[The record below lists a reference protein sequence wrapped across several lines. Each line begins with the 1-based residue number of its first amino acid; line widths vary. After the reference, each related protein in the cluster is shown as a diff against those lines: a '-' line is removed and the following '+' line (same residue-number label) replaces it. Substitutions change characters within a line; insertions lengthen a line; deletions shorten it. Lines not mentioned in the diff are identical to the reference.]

1 MSKQVCFVADIA
13 GDVDDLVAIEYL
25 HNLGRLHSVVLDGK
39 TRCAE
44 RESFLFYSGIRTES
58 SIKVPNILCGGA
70 FTPIVKYLD
79 SGGKIDNL
87 ILNGFFA
94 GSNIVPKQHILPKFS
109 NMLACPSYNPNLD
122 VDSALKLVSYGNF
135 VAVSKN
141 VCHHPDNVT
150 GKWHGKHNCKPTKKL
165 HDLLMAKE
173 GLNIID
179 GKDTLCEY
187 MPVSIYRD
195 NFKWGA
201 MENPC
206 SNIKISIYKK

>member
-39 TRCAE
+39 TRCAQ
-44 RESFLFYSGIRTES
+44 RESFLFYSGIRIES

-94 GSNIVPKQHILPKFS
+94 GSNIVPNQHILSKFK
-109 NMLACPSYNPNLD
+109 NMLTCPSYNPNLD
-122 VDSALKLVSYGNF
+122 ADSALKLISYGNF
-135 VAVSKN
+135 VAVSKKS
-141 VCHHPDNVT
+141 VKVYYVRY
-150 GKWHGKHNCKPTKKL
+150 L
-165 HDLLMAKE
+165 
-173 GLNIID
+173 
-179 GKDTLCEY
+179 
-187 MPVSIYRD
+187 
-195 NFKWGA
+195 
-201 MENPC
+201 
-206 SNIKISIYKK
+206 

>member
-1 MSKQVCFVADIA
+1 
-13 GDVDDLVAIEYL
+13 
-25 HNLGRLHSVVLDGK
+25 
-39 TRCAE
+39 
-44 RESFLFYSGIRTES
+44 
-58 SIKVPNILCGGA
+58 
-70 FTPIVKYLD
+70 
-79 SGGKIDNL
+79 
-87 ILNGFFA
+87 
-94 GSNIVPKQHILPKFS
+94 
-109 NMLACPSYNPNLD
+109 MLTCPSYNPNLD
-122 VDSALKLVSYGNF
+122 ADSALKLISYGNF

-150 GKWHGKHNCKPTKKL
+150 SKWHGKHNCKPTKKL

-206 SNIKISIYKK
+206 SNIKISIYKKAIS